1 MKSLTIHIDG
11 MTCNGCVKGVVRA
24 LEALP
29 VADVAVSLED
39 KRATL
44 QYDDSQTSVEALI
57 EAIENAGFDAHA

>member
-1 MKSLTIHIDG
+1 MKSVTIHIDG

-29 VADVAVSLED
+29 VAEVDVSLAD

-44 QYDDSQTSVEALI
+44 QYDDSKTSVEALI